1 MLVFVVFSYSAE
13 LRCAPAC
20 HLWLGTPLAETQVK
34 EGSEKHL
41 LGSGRE
47 RGRGSVLQKE
57 KVWVSETDSEDDFC
71 STLENGMS
79 RKALR

>member
-13 LRCAPAC
+13 LRCASAC

-41 LGSGRE
+41 LGSGR
-47 RGRGSVLQKE
+47 GRESVLQRE

-71 STLENGMS
+71 STLENGKS
-79 RKALR
+79 RKALC